1 MTLPPA
7 PPPYRWTVATEGAI
21 LHRGP
26 VPVAT
31 VERACGLYLLCYA
44 DGTPIRDGLTG
55 ARLASEIARLTGDA
69 AFLPV
74 EDRAQV
80 AALGAAL
87 DG

>member
-1 MTLPPA
+1 MLPPA
-7 PPPYRWTVATEGAI
+7 PPPYRWTVAPEGAL

-26 VPVAT
+26 VPLLT
-31 VERACGLYLLCYA
+31 VERSCGAYLLSHA

-80 AALGAAL
+80 AALGATL